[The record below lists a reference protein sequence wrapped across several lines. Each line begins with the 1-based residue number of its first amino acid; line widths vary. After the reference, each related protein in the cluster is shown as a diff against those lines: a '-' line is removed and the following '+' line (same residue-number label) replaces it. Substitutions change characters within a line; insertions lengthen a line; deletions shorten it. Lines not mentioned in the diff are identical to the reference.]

1 MGIVDMSIGNSG
13 QQCSQLMTSTE
24 IGTPTATRN
33 VFRLRRQA
41 RGHRQGCPDPLPGA
55 SRPLLVRSPLVCFWG
70 AARLEPKG
78 SKQHSQPKFPNILA
92 VSDFQDLGK
101 SQELAKRSTN
111 VVYNLLPEIVARLPE
126 HVAEQG
132 VEGGATGR
140 VQYIMQFVE
149 KAWRRAK
156 EREEDWKA
164 VSCPPCPSNLVSWK
178 VT

>member
-1 MGIVDMSIGNSG
+1 MSIGNSG

-55 SRPLLVRSPLVCFWG
+55 SRPLLVLSPLVCFWG

-149 KAWRRAK
+149 KALVQSQR
-156 EREEDWKA
+156 ERGRLEG
-164 VSCPPCPSNLVSWK
+164 CLLPSLPIKFGFVESD
-178 VT
+178 VI